1 MNSWV
6 IASWF
11 LFALLL
17 FCYFLWLGYHIKM
30 RRSIDRVSFCG
41 RGLGG
46 DPSPYGCCPSPSKN
60 IPPHVV
66 PVNQKKI
73 PPHAVQFQV
82 IPLGLLWWDNPGGT
96 SFYTLFHTYYHSMQ
110 LGSQSSKLVSVF
122 NLRFRNKM
130 FGGLKTT

>member
-11 LFALLL
+11 LFASLL
-17 FCYFLWLGYHIKM
+17 FCYFLYLGCHIKM
-30 RRSIDRVSFCG
+30 RRTLDRVSFGG

-66 PVNQKKI
+66 NQIKI
-73 PPHAVQFQV
+73 ASHVVQFQV
-82 IPLGLLWWDNPGGT
+82 IPLDCCGGT
-96 SFYTLFHTYYHSMQ
+96 TLV
-110 LGSQSSKLVSVF
+110 G
-122 NLRFRNKM
+122 LRFIHC
-130 FGGLKTT
+130 FILTITICSWSVSPVSWSVYSI